1 MICLVTDRRRLLAVG
16 RADADGPDPWRACLA
31 VQVRHAVAAGVDLI
45 HLRERDLEAGALASL
60 VTQLLAITA
69 GSSTRLVVSDRVDI
83 ALACGADG
91 VHLRGDS
98 IPAAAARRL
107 APDGFLVGRSVHS
120 RSEALAAADADYL
133 IAGTVFA
140 SPSKPG
146 LVTLLGT
153 NGLRAITRA
162 VRSRAWRSFARASI
176 TALARAISA
185 SRFSRRA
192 SSSGIDIPSGT
203 SA

>member
-120 RSEALAAADADYL
+120 RSVRRSPRSPIPQLDDERAAYSW
-133 IAGTVFA
+133 TVQPQVCR
-140 SPSKPG
+140 SGSQHRPG
-146 LVTLLGT
+146 ETTERLV
-153 NGLRAITRA
+153 R
-162 VRSRAWRSFARASI
+162 
-176 TALARAISA
+176 
-185 SRFSRRA
+185 
-192 SSSGIDIPSGT
+192 
-203 SA
+203 